1 MRGHLGRSWKKT
13 AVLCVSAVKCPC
25 NEYSIKI
32 NDTQCNSAHPFHSAV
47 HSEIR
52 YNTTSKHITHALG
65 HKFLALQ
72 VVRL

>member
-1 MRGHLGRSWKKT
+1 MAENRSFV
-13 AVLCVSAVKCPC
+13 AVLKSPC

-32 NDTQCNSAHPFHSAV
+32 NDTQCNNAHPFHSAA

-52 YNTTSKHITHALG
+52 YITASKHITRALE

-72 VVRL
+72 VVRLQAIEM